1 MVRKKERRMKV
12 VGQSGYNYRDT
23 PTRTLKGLWL
33 AEAGFSIGDYVTIS
47 CEDGRLV
54 ITPDAEKAAMVKAE
68 AEFMQKEMKSLQKR
82 FEKEKEKIHLQF
94 VAEKQSSYGVAKEA
108 RMGV

>member
-1 MVRKKERRMKV
+1 MVKKKKRSMKV
-12 VGQSGYNYRDT
+12 VGQSGYKYREI
-23 PTRTLKGLWL
+23 PTITLKGLWL
-33 AEAGFSIGDYVTIS
+33 AEAGFSIGDYVTIN

-54 ITPDAEKAAMVKAE
+54 ITPDTEKAAMDKAE
-68 AEFMQKEMKSLQKR
+68 EEFMEQGMKSLQKR

-94 VAEKQSSYGVAKEA
+94 VAEKQSGYGVAEEA